1 MGHQDGARGTQAR
14 SVGAP
19 EAGPAGRKSTAAPER
34 GLRWGDAEPPGSPPP
49 RLALCRNSFL
59 PEPAQTETPSPSLSS
74 LASPEVGL
82 KGPGSPTTAPPPLRD
97 EMRRHVYPPCGASL
111 TPRLLA
117 RGGGGGATL
126 REGCLCRRC
135 CQCESPT
142 GSSDEQATLGGW
154 QWEPLQ
160 GRPRAQGE
168 PAGHS
173 WCYRGCRPQQ
183 GPRGGRRT
191 SQKLCGSAATAAGVG
206 GASCRSW
213 PRSKVTQ
220 RRLEF
225 GNDSL

>member
-82 KGPGSPTTAPPPLRD
+82 KGPGSPTTAPPLRD

-168 PAGHS
+168 PAGAS
-173 WCYRGCRPQQ
+173 RAQLVLQ
-183 GPRGGRRT
+183 GVPAPAGTPGRQENQPEAVWLCSYGRRGGRCVLQILA
-191 SQKLCGSAATAAGVG
+191 SLEGDAEKVG
-206 GASCRSW
+206 IW
-213 PRSKVTQ
+213 K
-220 RRLEF
+220 
-225 GNDSL
+225 